1 MLLSHTQWP
10 ALNASLNATSGILIT
25 AGVLFIR
32 SKKIAAHRACMTA
45 ACCVTAL
52 FFVSYLSYHAQVG
65 SVPFRGTGW
74 IRAVYFSIL
83 ISHTALAIT
92 IVPLI
97 ARTFWLAAKERI
109 EAHRRLARITFPL
122 WLYVSVTG
130 IVVYWMLYR
139 WKR

>member
-1 MLLSHTQWP
+1 MLLSATQWP
-10 ALNASLNATSGILIT
+10 ALNASLNATSGVLIT
-25 AGVLFIR
+25 AGFLFIR
-32 SKKIAAHRACMTA
+32 SKKIVAHRVCMTT
-45 ACCVTAL
+45 ACCVTTL

-65 SVPFRGTGW
+65 SVHFRGTGW
-74 IRAVYFSIL
+74 IRRAYFALL
-83 ISHTALAIT
+83 ISHTTLAVT

-97 ARTFWLAAKERI
+97 IRTVWLASKERI

-139 WKR
+139 WEM